1 MASTVGDV
9 SYPSGERTLFAR
21 KATGLVRGWSVR
33 DGFIYAFFSINLVT
47 LGMFIFSYAVFI
59 PDGSLMWAVILSGAY
74 LVLQA
79 ITYSSLIAAMPRAG
93 GDYIWISRVLGG
105 GIGFVLAACGWW
117 FILWHWVPIYANI
130 LNVEVFIPL
139 GAIVGADGWVSFFS
153 EPKGL
158 FTASIIT
165 ALLASL
171 VISLGMRVYAR
182 VQKFCFYGGLI
193 GLAFMFV
200 LLLINSKADFI
211 SAFNSQASEV
221 LGTSGNAY
229 DATIK
234 AGSVGTDAGSS
245 VGTFGAAKGVFLL
258 IPFMLFFNLWS
269 NWGATLYGE
278 VRGASDFRKN
288 IYSMGGALLATTG
301 LAVVTFLLIAKTMGW
316 EFYNAANNAYWGQ
329 PALYDYVQNPPV
341 TAFPY
346 PGLFTSFLMGGA
358 FWQFLLVSLMSLWFF
373 GWVGT
378 VFLSSTRVVFATA
391 FDRVLPEAAA
401 KVTRNGV
408 PIVAIALMLIPAI
421 PISYFYAYNSE
432 FYSWTLA
439 ATEVIAIT
447 FAGSAI
453 AALIFPW
460 RKPEIYNASPIA
472 RYRIAGIPLI
482 TVAAAGFLLILGFA
496 VYEWVTNAVYGIDWT
511 TARHGFYY
519 VGALYGI
526 ALAIYVV
533 SWFYRRNQGIDM
545 SRVHSEIPV
554 E

>member
-93 GDYIWISRVLGG
+93 GDYVWISRVLGG

-211 SAFNSQASEV
+211 SAFNSQASDV

-519 VGALYGI
+519 VGALYVI
-526 ALAIYVV
+526 ALGIYVV
-533 SWFYRRNQGIDM
+533 SWFYRRSQGIDM
-545 SRVHSEIPV
+545 SRVHSEIPA